1 MYGYGMA
8 STEGTLTNNGTIILT
23 NGGYGIMGESGE
35 SFNNKDATI
44 TITGTPIMQNSFGMS
59 MQDGTSKYF
68 GQIDVT
74 GGSVDSKTY
83 GISVNGGNGLNN
95 GLNNMHSANAFGL
108 FDEGDGEITN
118 VAGGTINLY
127 GNNSVGMQTTSGKA
141 ENFGTINIGVDN
153 GTGAIVGGSGSTG
166 MIAGDGATA
175 INSGH
180 INMNG
185 NNAVGMTA
193 NGGTVINDKSGTITL
208 NGGNGTIFTTTND
221 GTAINNGDIVINAED
236 YTLFSTTDSDEGNF
250 QNNGNVTVGAGGS
263 KVIIAGDGNNIT
275 NSGKI
280 DLNGKDGFIIYT
292 KGNGS
297 VTNNGTLE
305 IGEDSSNSHGIYM
318 SETATGT
325 VLNDLKGIINVKGT
339 NSSGMTL
346 ASDTDTVSITNKG
359 KINVD
364 GTGSKGITSTKG
376 GTVNNEGTITIADGS
391 AAIEAAG
398 GTVNNKAGASIT
410 TEKDSSADG
419 INISSIANSV
429 ATVTN
434 D

>member
-1 MYGYGMA
+1 
-8 STEGTLTNNGTIILT
+8 
-23 NGGYGIMGESGE
+23 
-35 SFNNKDATI
+35 
-44 TITGTPIMQNSFGMS
+44 
-59 MQDGTSKYF
+59 
-68 GQIDVT
+68 
-74 GGSVDSKTY
+74 
-83 GISVNGGNGLNN
+83 
-95 GLNNMHSANAFGL
+95 MHSDNAFGL

-359 KINVD
+359 KSMLTEPVP
-364 GTGSKGITSTKG
+364 KALPLPRAEPSTTRERLPLP
-376 GTVNNEGTITIADGS
+376 TVRRLLRQPAERSTTKPAPASQPRKTAVPTALTFPATQTAGQRSPMTERLRST
-391 AAIEAAG
+391 AAAVPLILPFLLLLRPKRQ
-398 GTVNNKAGASIT
+398 TQ
-410 TEKDSSADG
+410 
-419 INISSIANSV
+419 
-429 ATVTN
+429 
-434 D
+434 